1 MMRNDF
7 LFCQQYP
14 GTTLLIKAAEKNQI
28 AIVDQLLLARADI
41 ESKDEVID
49 RMKRIFLNPLYYFD

>member
-7 LFCQQYP
+7 LFCQQYS

-41 ESKDEVID
+41 ESKDAVID
-49 RMKRIFLNPLYYFD
+49 RMKRIFFKSTVYFD